1 MESSTVLDRLK
12 REKLSEQI
20 EDSDMFYEQPDLQP
34 LHSTKGTHLSTC
46 GHVMHLECFE
56 EYRKKAKDR
65 VGNLKGVKSSIYWW
79 QLSWIIIYDIS

>member
-1 MESSTVLDRLK
+1 MLDRLK
-12 REKLSEQI
+12 REKLDEQI

-65 VGNLKGVKSSIYWW
+65 IRSLKGAFKIKYLLVTALVNHY
-79 QLSWIIIYDIS
+79 L